1 MGEGSLGA
9 VDKWWLSTTRQTVVL
24 TLAALASISTFAQTS
39 EVGNWINYFGSQG
52 FSTRWNW
59 HNEVQYRNY
68 NFAGDLQQLLLR
80 TGVGYDLSERNN
92 NVLLGYAFVHSRN
105 YTDEAGTVTRSD
117 EHRIF
122 QQFVTRQS
130 FGRTLLTH
138 RYRFEERHLGGYWRY
153 RLRYLL
159 WVHVPLNKPTMATGT
174 FYTSTYGE
182 LFLNT
187 ATPVFDRYR
196 LYGALG
202 YAFNGWLRVELG
214 YMRQGVATGF
224 RDQFQIAFFNNLRLD
239 K

>member
-1 MGEGSLGA
+1 MSVRKRRASCLRDPA
-9 VDKWWLSTTRQTVVL
+9 TLV
-24 TLAALASISTFAQTS
+24 LAALVSVQVSAQTS
-39 EVGNWINYFGSQG
+39 EVGNWINYFGNQG

-80 TGVGYDLSERNN
+80 TGIGYDLSEKNN
-92 NVLLGYAFVHSRN
+92 NVLLGYAYVHSRN
-105 YTDEAGTVTRSD
+105 HVDEAGTVTRSD

-122 QQFVTRQS
+122 QQFITRQS
-130 FGRTLLTH
+130 FGRTQLTH
-138 RYRFEERHLGGYWRY
+138 RYRFEERHLGEDWRY

-159 WVHVPLNKPTMATGT
+159 WVHVPLNKPTMSAGAL
-174 FYTSTYGE
+174 YTSTYGE

-187 ATPVFDRYR
+187 AAPTFDRYR

-202 YAFNGWLRVELG
+202 YAVNGWLRMEMG
-214 YMRQGVATGF
+214 YMRQGVEAGY

-239 K
+239 KD

>member
-1 MGEGSLGA
+1 VRLIVSLVFA
-9 VDKWWLSTTRQTVVL
+9 VL
-24 TLAALASISTFAQTS
+24 TSVPGNAQTS
-39 EVGNWINYFGSQG
+39 EVGNWIIHIGNQG

-68 NFAGDLQQLLLR
+68 DLGGDLQQLLLR
-80 TGVGYDLSERNN
+80 TGIGYDLSEKNN

-105 YTDEAGTVTRSD
+105 YVGDEDDIVRTD
-117 EHRIF
+117 EHRLF
-122 QQFVTRQS
+122 QQFITRQT

-138 RYRFEERHLGGYWRY
+138 RYRFEERNWDKEWRY

-159 WVHVPLNKPTMATGT
+159 WVHVPLNKPTMAEGA

-187 ATPVFDRYR
+187 TLTVFDRYR
-196 LYGALG
+196 LYGAFG
-202 YAFNGWLRVELG
+202 YALNGWLRVELG
-214 YMRQGVATGF
+214 YMRQGVGTGY
-224 RDQFQIAFFNNLRLD
+224 RDQLQVAFFNNLRLD